1 MVISILRVVLFI
13 GHANSLKAKRMVLRS
28 LKSRL
33 RNKFNIEISE
43 IDEHDKWQKSTLGI
57 VSIAKDRRYMDRQF
71 SNIINYIEIF
81 NQVDIVNY
89 ERQMV

>member
-13 GHANSLKAKRMVLRS
+13 GHANSLKAKRMVLNS
-28 LKSRL
+28 LKTRL
-33 RNKFNIEISE
+33 RNKFNIAISE

-57 VSIAKDRRYMDRQF
+57 VSIGKDRRYMDKQF

-89 ERQMV
+89 ERQMI